1 VRVLIL
7 EVPVY
12 ETHVSVVGNLTAN
25 PVLRQT
31 DDGRKVASFRL
42 ASTTRR
48 WDAAR
53 SEYTDGKTSFFA
65 VSCWGHLGSNVA
77 ESVRKGERVLVS
89 GRLAVRE
96 YTVDEKSTRN
106 SVDIEATAVGH
117 DLTWGT
123 SRFSRVLRGSSVEE
137 PAADGRGASDDDG
150 DGDGEGVG
158 AGVGDFVV
166 VDGMLVDAD
175 GVVQE
180 REVVAV

>member
-1 VRVLIL
+1 MVVARTARAMNL

-12 ETHVSVVGNLTAN
+12 ETHVSVVGNLTAD

-31 DDGRKVASFRL
+31 EDGRKVAGFRL

-48 WDAAR
+48 WDPAT
-53 SEYTDGKTSFFA
+53 EKYVDGKTSFFA

-96 YTVDEKSTRN
+96 YSVDEKSTRN
-106 SVDIEATAVGH
+106 SVDIEASAVGH

-123 SRFSRVLRGSSVEE
+123 SRFSRVLRGPSADE
-137 PAADGRGASDDDG
+137 PAVGQHEEAAD
-150 DGDGEGVG
+150 
-158 AGVGDFVV
+158 GVGDFVE
-166 VDGMLVDAD
+166 VDGMMVDAD

-180 REVVAV
+180 REVVAF

>member
-1 VRVLIL
+1 M
-7 EVPVY
+7 Y

-42 ASTTRR
+42 ACTTRR

-53 SEYTDGKTSFFA
+53 SEYADGKTSFFA
-65 VSCWGHLGSNVA
+65 VSCWGNLGSNVA
-77 ESVRKGERVLVS
+77 ESLRKGERVLVS

-96 YTVDEKSTRN
+96 YSVDEKSTRN
-106 SVDIEATAVGH
+106 SVDIDATAVGH

-137 PAADGRGASDDDG
+137 RAAGSGEGDEDG
-150 DGDGEGVG
+150 DGVAG
-158 AGVGDFVV
+158 AGVGDFVE